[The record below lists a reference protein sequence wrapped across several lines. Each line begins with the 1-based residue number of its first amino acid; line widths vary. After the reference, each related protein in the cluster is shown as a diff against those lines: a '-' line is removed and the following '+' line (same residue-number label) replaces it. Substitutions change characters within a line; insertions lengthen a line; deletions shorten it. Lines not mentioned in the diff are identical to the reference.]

1 MRLRPVKEQWDVE
14 NRFLLHHFDF
24 GCGALEMLTQ
34 LDELSLLKFFPF
46 QC

>member
-1 MRLRPVKEQWDVE
+1 MEG
-14 NRFLLHHFDF
+14 RFLLHHFDF

-34 LDELSLLKFFPF
+34 FDELSLLNFFSF